1 MDGRRALRGI
11 AAAPGVTAGLAVV
24 FDRRSVVLSRR
35 TTRHADERGEQQEIE
50 RLQEALSRSRARFEE
65 VRRSLA
71 SDPELTLLLD
81 AQLLLHKDELLL
93 AQAEGLIRGGAS
105 AEHAVRG
112 ASLAI
117 AERLAVSRS
126 PYLAER
132 ARDVEQVG
140 EAIVRELVGTGT
152 DLPQLYG
159 PSVLVAWDL
168 SPAEALRLPRG
179 LLLGI
184 ATEQGSARGH
194 TALLARALH
203 VPAVVGIADVT
214 RLVEPGERVVL
225 DGLGGL
231 LVIQPTDEDALAAD
245 VRGTRYR
252 AFTDRLRARA
262 PSRAHTACGQH
273 IRLLANVELEVEL
286 EEVREAGAEGIG
298 LYRTEFLFLGANEGR
313 AREEAADPCD
323 EEAQTALFS
332 RVVSRMAP
340 EPTTL
345 RVFDLG
351 ADKLSEPR
359 AASQGPLGLRG
370 IRLALSR
377 PDLLDAQLRAFL
389 RAAAHGPVRVMFPM
403 IATLEELRRARTQLA
418 LARAELEARAVP
430 FGDVEVG
437 AMIELPSAVF
447 MIDAIA
453 RECDFISVGTN
464 DLAQYSLALDR
475 TDPHSASHAS
485 ELEPA
490 MFRALERIFEG
501 AERAGCAHA
510 VCGDLASHPLA
521 IPLLVGLG
529 YRTLSMPSGD
539 LPLAREV
546 LLRIDVETAE
556 RAAARVLGAGTASEV
571 ETIVFEELGP
581 LLSDLW
587 EEQGLP
593 PRE

>member
-1 MDGRRALRGI
+1 MERRLLPGI
-11 AAAPGVTAGLAVV
+11 AAAPGITAGLAVV
-24 FDRRSVVLSRR
+24 FDRRSVVLPRR
-35 TTRHADERGEQQEIE
+35 SNYEHAPSTELE
-50 RLQEALSRSRARFEE
+50 RLSEALGRSRARFEE
-65 VRRSLA
+65 VRRTFEG
-71 SDPELTLLLD
+71 DPELLLLLD
-81 AQLLLHKDELLL
+81 AQLLLHKDELLI
-93 AQAEGLIRGGAS
+93 AQAEGLIRAGIA
-105 AEHAVRG
+105 AEHAVRR

-117 AERLAVSRS
+117 AGRLGGAAN

-152 DLPQLYG
+152 SLPELYA

-168 SPAEALRLPRG
+168 SPAEALRLPRE

-203 VPAVVGIADVT
+203 VPAVVGIAEVT
-214 RLVEPGERVVL
+214 RRVEPGERVVL
-225 DGLGGL
+225 DGLHGS
-231 LVIQPTDEDALAAD
+231 LVVDPTDEDLQAAAQ
-245 VRGTRYR
+245 RGTRYR
-252 AFTDRLRARA
+252 AFHDRLRARP
-262 PSRAHTACGQH
+262 PSQAHTACGVH
-273 IRLLANVELEVEL
+273 VSLMANVEIEIEIDA
-286 EEVREAGAEGIG
+286 VREAGAEGIG
-298 LYRTEFLFLGANEGR
+298 LYRTEFLFLDGSLLDEDAQ
-313 AREEAADPCD
+313 AAVYG
-323 EEAQTALFS
+323 

-345 RVFDLG
+345 RVFDIG
-351 ADKLSEPR
+351 ADKLSPI
-359 AASQGPLGLRG
+359 AAYARGPLGLRG

-389 RAAAHGPVRVMFPM
+389 RAAVHGPVRVLFPM

-453 RECDFISVGTN
+453 RECDFVSVGTN
-464 DLAQYSLALDR
+464 DLGQYSFALDR
-475 TDPHSASHAS
+475 TDPGSPTWAS

-490 MFRALERIFEG
+490 MFRALERIVEG
-501 AERAGCAHA
+501 AEKVGCPHGI
-510 VCGDLASHPLA
+510 CGDLASHPLA
-521 IPLLVGLG
+521 IPILVGMG
-529 YRTLSMPSGD
+529 FRSLSMPPSA

-546 LLRIDVETAE
+546 LSRIDVETAE
-556 RAAARVLGAGTASEV
+556 RTAALALQASTAAEVTAVVFEALGAVLT
-571 ETIVFEELGP
+571 
-581 LLSDLW
+581 DLW
-587 EEQGLP
+587 EEEGLP
-593 PRE
+593 PQT